1 MSEEI
6 LKALMQ
12 LFALIVKRS
21 TEVQKIEIRFVRK
34 FLKEQ
39 LNESD
44 VSKYLAIFRDFA
56 GLTSPEGISLTIP
69 IPSVKDSIAILSI
82 CKKINRTLTQQ
93 QKVIVIIKLFELI
106 ATNPEMS
113 KHRMTIII
121 TVSDVFNIS
130 SDEFKDIESFVNNEN
145 PIEVQNEMIREI
157 LPEKSDI
164 ESHEIYSDNFI
175 KDRIYIL
182 QVKSVDLYFI
192 KHNYSSEAT
201 LNGISIYPNKVY
213 FLSNGST
220 IKLSLGK
227 PIYFSD
233 IISSFKT
240 DRKEVKIQFEVKD
253 LFYQFSDGSIGVNHS
268 SFHETQG
275 KLIGILGASGAGKTT
290 LLNILNGS
298 LKPSSGEVLINGLDL
313 HKEPKK
319 FKGIIG
325 NIPQDDLLIDE
336 LTVFQNLYFNA
347 RLCFKDKDKKEIR
360 KLVSNTLKNLGLFQ
374 KKDLK
379 VGKPSN
385 KIISGGERKRLN
397 LALELIRE
405 PSILFVDEP
414 TSGLSSRDSENI
426 ISILRELSLAG
437 KLIFVVIHQPSSDLF
452 KMFDS
457 TIILDSGGQMAF
469 YGNPVETIL
478 HFKKL
483 DAQIN
488 SKIGE
493 CPNCGNVNP
502 ELIFNIIDKKVVDE
516 FGQYTNRRK
525 VSPEKWA
532 EYYREIYVPPA
543 PTKPSVISSSLN
555 IPGRFRQFKIFISRD
570 VLAKVS
576 NHQYVALSLLEAPA
590 LGFILS
596 YLIFYIA
603 DPVSNQYI
611 FKENDNI
618 PIYFFMSVIVALFL
632 SLIIS
637 AEEIFKDL
645 KILKREKFL
654 HLNRSSYLFSKI
666 IILLT
671 ISAFQAYLFLIVGNS
686 ILGIKGMNFYFWIAL
701 FSTAAFGNLLGLN
714 ISASFNSAITIYII
728 LPILIIPMMLLSGA
742 MFNFDKLNR
751 SLGSADKVPGI
762 AEFMPTRWTYE
773 ALMVHQ
779 FKDNS
784 YEEYFYSLEKKE
796 SQADFELSQ
805 RIPALNKAIN
815 ETYNLFISKKL
826 SNNRPGKLS
835 LLKNE
840 IFRYNKL
847 LPKIQFEHA
856 TGLDPGKFNEQVA
869 ISVKEYLDKVQDYY
883 SRILSNSEQQIEKR
897 IQYMLSENPDLYR
910 ELKDDYYNEAVSDL
924 VKNRFERNR
933 ILEYKNHLIQHYH
946 PIYHDPE
953 PHGFFS
959 FRTHFFS
966 PTKIFNGNYYDTF
979 SFNIVIIWIMTFGLF
994 LILYFGLLKKSIQI
1008 IENLRFKK

>member
-12 LFALIVKRS
+12 LFALIVKQS

-39 LNESD
+39 LNESE
-44 VSKYLAIFRDFA
+44 VSKYLAIFKNSA

-69 IPSVKDSIAILSI
+69 VPSVKDSVAIFSI
-82 CKKINRTLTQQ
+82 CKKINHTLTQK
-93 QKVIVIIKLFELI
+93 QKIIVIIKLFELV
-106 ATNPEMS
+106 ATNPGMT
-113 KHRMTIII
+113 KHRKVIIN

-130 SDEFKDIESFVNNEN
+130 SEEFNDIESFANNEN
-145 PIEVQNEMIREI
+145 PLIVEHGMIKEI
-157 LPEKSDI
+157 LPEKLNI
-164 ESHEIYSDNFI
+164 ESPKISSDNLM
-175 KDRIYIL
+175 KSRIYIL

-192 KHNYSSEAT
+192 KHNCTLEAT
-201 LNGISIYPNKVY
+201 LNGITIYPNKVNL
-213 FLSNGST
+213 LSNGST
-220 IKLSLGK
+220 IRLSRGK
-227 PIYFSD
+227 PIHFSD
-233 IISSFKT
+233 IISRFREGK
-240 DRKEVKIQFEVKD
+240 KEIKFQFEVKD
-253 LFYQFSDGSIGVNHS
+253 LFYQFPDGSTGVDHT
-268 SFHETQG
+268 SFNETEG
-275 KLIGILGASGAGKTT
+275 KLIGILGASGSGKTT

-298 LKPSSGEVLINGLDL
+298 LKPTSGEILINGHNL
-313 HKEPKK
+313 HTEPKK

-347 RLCFKDKDKKEIR
+347 RLCFKDKDKEEIT
-360 KLVSNTLKNLGLFQ
+360 KLVSNTLKSLGLSQ
-374 KKDLK
+374 KRNLK

-385 KIISGGERKRLN
+385 NIISGGERKRLN

-452 KMFDS
+452 KMFDG
-457 TIILDSGGQMAF
+457 TIILDHGGQMAF
-469 YGNPVETIL
+469 YGNPIETIL
-478 HFKKL
+478 YFKKR

-493 CPNCGNVNP
+493 CSSCGNVNP
-502 ELIFNIIDKKVVDE
+502 ELIFNIIDKKIVDE
-516 FGQYTNRRK
+516 FGQYTNKRK

-532 EYYREIYVPPA
+532 EYYRERYVPPT
-543 PTKPSVISSSLN
+543 PIKPSLISSSLN
-555 IPGRFRQFKIFISRD
+555 IPGRFKQFKIYLSRD
-570 VLAKVS
+570 FLSKIS
-576 NHQYVALSLLEAPA
+576 NHQYVALSLIEAPA

-603 DPVSNQYI
+603 NPSSNQYI
-611 FKENDNI
+611 FRENDNI
-618 PIYFFMSVIVALFL
+618 PIYFFMSIIVALFL

-645 KILKREKFL
+645 KILKRERFL

-666 IILLT
+666 MILLT
-671 ISAFQAYLFLIVGNS
+671 ISAFQSYLFILVGNS

-728 LPILIIPMMLLSGA
+728 LPLLIIPMMLLSGA
-742 MFNFDKLNR
+742 MFSFDKLNR

-779 FKDNS
+779 FKDNH
-784 YEEYFYSLEKKE
+784 YEQYFYSLEKKE

-805 RIPALNKAIN
+805 RIPVLNEAIN
-815 ETYNLFISKKL
+815 ETYNLFKSKKL
-826 SNNRPGKLS
+826 SDSRQGKLA

-840 IFRYNKL
+840 LLRYSRL
-847 LPKIQFEHA
+847 LPDMEFEQA
-856 TGLDPGKFNEQVA
+856 ANLDPNRFNEEVA
-869 ISVKEYLDKVQDYY
+869 FSIKEYLDKVQNYY
-883 SRILSNSEQQIEKR
+883 SRILADSELQIEKR
-897 IQYMLSENPDLYR
+897 IQYMLSEDRVLYQ
-910 ELKDDYYNEAVSDL
+910 ELKDDYYNEAVSDI

-933 ILEYKNHLIQHYH
+933 ILEYKDHLIQHYH
-946 PIYHDPE
+946 QIYHDPE
-953 PHGFFS
+953 PHGLFS
-959 FRTHFFS
+959 FRTHFFA
-966 PTKIFNGNYYDTF
+966 PLKILNGKYYDTF
-979 SFNIVIIWIMTFGLF
+979 WFNITVIWIMTIGLY
-994 LILYFGLLKKSIQI
+994 LILYFELLKKSIQI

>member
-56 GLTSPEGISLTIP
+56 GLTSPEGITLTIP
-69 IPSVKDSIAILSI
+69 APSVKDSVAILSI
-82 CKKINRTLTQQ
+82 CKRINRTLTQK
-93 QKVIVIIKLFELI
+93 QKVIVIIKLFELV
-106 ATNPEMS
+106 ATNPGIA
-113 KHRMTIII
+113 KHRMVIIN
-121 TVSDVFNIS
+121 TVSEVFNIS
-130 SDEFKDIESFVNNEN
+130 SDEFKNIEFFVNNEN
-145 PIEVQNEMIREI
+145 PLKVQHGMIKEI
-157 LPEKSDI
+157 LSEKPAI
-164 ESHEIYSDNFI
+164 ESSKILSDNLM
-175 KDRIYIL
+175 KSRIYIL
-182 QVKSVDLYFI
+182 QIKSVDLYFF
-192 KHNYSSEAT
+192 KHNCYLEAT
-201 LNGISIYPNKVY
+201 LNGISIYPDKVY

-220 IKLSLGK
+220 IRLSPGK

-233 IISSFKT
+233 IISTFKT
-240 DRKEVKIQFEVKD
+240 DRKEIKIQFEVKD
-253 LFYQFSDGSIGVNHS
+253 LFYQFSNGSTGVDHT

-275 KLIGILGASGAGKTT
+275 NLIGILGASGAGKTT

-298 LKPSSGEVLINGLDL
+298 LKPTSGKVLINGLDL

-325 NIPQDDLLIDE
+325 NIPQDDLLINE

-347 RLCFKDKDKKEIR
+347 RLCFKDKDKKEIN
-360 KLVSNTLKNLGLFQ
+360 KLASKTLKDLGLFQ
-374 KKDLK
+374 KRNLK

-385 KIISGGERKRLN
+385 NIISGGERKRLN

-426 ISILRELSLAG
+426 MSILRELSLAG
-437 KLIFVVIHQPSSDLF
+437 KLIFIVIHQPSSDLF

-457 TIILDSGGQMAF
+457 TIILDQGGRMAF
-469 YGNPVETIL
+469 YGNPVESVQY
-478 HFKKL
+478 FKKR

-502 ELIFNIIDKKVVDE
+502 ELIFNIIHKKIVDE
-516 FGQYTNRRK
+516 FGQYTNKRK

-532 EYYREIYVPPA
+532 TYYRERYTLPT

-555 IPGRFRQFKIFISRD
+555 IPGRFKQFKIFLSRD
-570 VLAKVS
+570 VLSKIS
-576 NHQYVALSLLEAPA
+576 NHQYVAISLLEAPA

-603 DPVSNQYI
+603 DPSSNQYI
-611 FKENDNI
+611 FRENDNI

-645 KILKREKFL
+645 KILKRERFL

-728 LPILIIPMMLLSGA
+728 LPLLIIPMMLLSGA
-742 MFNFDKLNR
+742 MFSFDKLNR
-751 SLGSADKVPGI
+751 SLGSANKVPGI
-762 AEFMPTRWTYE
+762 AEFIPTRWTYE

-779 FKDNS
+779 FKDNP
-784 YEEYFYSLEKKE
+784 YEEYFYLLEKKE

-815 ETYNLFISKKL
+815 ETYNLFFSKKL
-826 SNNRPGKLS
+826 SNTNQGKLI

-840 IFRYNKL
+840 LLRYNKL
-847 LPKIQFEHA
+847 LPEIKFEQS

-869 ISVKEYLDKVQDYY
+869 ISVKEYLDRVQNYY
-883 SRILSNSEQQIEKR
+883 SRTLLDSEQKIEKR
-897 IQYMLSENPDLYR
+897 IQYMLTEDPALYR
-910 ELKDDYYNEAVSDL
+910 ELKDNYYNEAVSDI

-933 ILEYKNHLIQHYH
+933 ILEYKDHLVQHYH
-946 PIYHDPE
+946 QIYHDPE
-953 PHGFFS
+953 PHGLLS
-959 FRTHFFS
+959 FRTHFFA
-966 PTKIFNGNYYDTF
+966 PKKIFNGNYYDTF
-979 SFNIVIIWIMTFGLF
+979 WFNVAVIWVMTIGLY
-994 LILYFGLLKKSIQI
+994 LLLYFELLKKSIQI